1 MDIGSTIKLIFNTL
15 PYCVCIDSNGDYLE
29 IDDEY
34 EITEEDDDVYSN
46 IYVNTTPHFLNI
58 YYESELGEVY
68 NLGYIDNIREKTDP
82 AIYLEI
88 KKLYIN
94 KFKTTHGI
102 KDRDVMAIR
111 TLNLGELP
119 YKNK

>member
-15 PYCVCIDSNGDYLE
+15 PECVCIDSNGDYVE
-29 IDDEY
+29 INRVY
-34 EITEEDDDVYSN
+34 EWHEEDENIYSN

-58 YYESELGEVY
+58 YYESELGKIY
-68 NLGYIDNIREKTDP
+68 DLGYIDNIREKTDP
-82 AIYLEI
+82 EMYIEI
-88 KKLYIN
+88 KKLYL
-94 KFKTTHGI
+94 KRFKTTHGI
-102 KDRDVMAIR
+102 KDRDSMAIR